1 MKTDFSSHRRSS
13 NKEMTSIADRE
24 VIKMTSSI
32 DKPSLPIELSRIP
45 ASHLSN
51 TPTSSPLFRLYL
63 AVCANNLKDAEKW
76 LEIGVNPNDTL
87 VINKKITIPLFKA
100 VRNNNVEMIKLLI
113 KYKSEMDVIDEREIS
128 PLMIAAYNGF
138 SEAFFTLLNAGASYE
153 DHDNKDIK
161 DLHPDIPGRTL
172 IASIRG
178 GSFDIFQALVER
190 DIDIHSY
197 ITLPVDEVLGCECC
211 KNIEN
216 YANTFKKK
224 HYFKTNPLI
233 ACATYNRVEMAKLLL
248 SRGVN
253 VNATS
258 YEGGSPLCQ
267 AAEHGYVQMTEL
279 LLSYGALLNQFLTKD
294 HKRYRPMEIAAQN
307 RHHDVF
313 QVLIQHNT

>member
-1 MKTDFSSHRRSS
+1 MKSDFLSDRRSS
-13 NKEMTSIADRE
+13 NKEMNPSIQ
-24 VIKMTSSI
+24 KS
-32 DKPSLPIELSRIP
+32 SLPIELSRIP

-63 AVCANNLKDAEKW
+63 AVCANNLKDADQW
-76 LEIGVNPNDTL
+76 LQRGVNPNDTL

-113 KYKSEMDVIDEREIS
+113 KYKSELDVIDEREIS

-153 DHDNKDIK
+153 DHDNKDTKDTRDIK

-172 IASIRG
+172 IAAIRG
-178 GSFDIFQALVER
+178 GSFEIFQSLVEH
-190 DIDIHSY
+190 DLDIHSY

-224 HYFKTNPLI
+224 HCFKTNPLI

-248 SRGVN
+248 EKGVN

-258 YEGGSPLCQ
+258 YEGGSALCQ
-267 AAEHGYVQMTEL
+267 AAEHGYVEMTEL
-279 LLSYGALLNQFLTKD
+279 LLSHGALLNQFLTKD

-307 RHHDVF
+307 RHHEVF
-313 QVLIQHNT
+313 QVLIKHNEL